1 MADRLV
7 GATLGHHRQHLPLA
21 LGQVVERIAGP
32 AAAHERGDHG
42 RVDDQPARGH
52 PADGVAQ
59 LVDVGHAFLEQVAG
73 AVGAGVE
80 QFERVARL
88 DVRGEH
94 EDPDGG
100 MGPGEDA
107 GGVEALGRV
116 GRRHPDVDHDG
127 VGRVGVHGSEQ
138 CLRVGG
144 AGRDGEAGLAEQE
157 RQALAEQGRVV
168 GDRHPQGRPGREHAH
183 NVGER
188 VRGVKSGLPRSGSA
202 LENAAQRVAA
212 QLGLRDEPPR
222 DGPCRARAVVAAR
235 PARHQHDGRG
245 GWMRDER
252 LGDGEPVVP
261 GKLHVEQ
268 HDVRT
273 EVVGRDE
280 GVRAVDGLAHDVE
293 PVGDQQHVGQRPER
307 RVVVDDENPHSHA
320 PMLAAARRTHHRVN
334 PAGNPGA
341 ARYWRAVQRRR
352 VPHDRPATEE
362 PGMSAIVTWTRR
374 HRLVAFFGLTFLLS
388 WWSWPFYALGLAP
401 TAFFP
406 CGPLVAA
413 LAVIGVT
420 EGRAGYRDLGARM
433 IRWRV
438 GWTWWLVAVGTPLAV
453 LAVAAV
459 ANVAIW
465 GAPAPVLATIAWSQ
479 IALGAAVR
487 FVNPLDGPLGEE
499 PGWRGYAV
507 PRLQAQ
513 HSPLVSG
520 VVLGVLVALWH
531 LPLVASGMLAPVG
544 LPITFAITLVYVWLF
559 NRTGGSVLMTMV
571 FHIAQGTVS
580 YGALGFT
587 GSDAV
592 RMDWLVGVLWFA
604 LALAVVLL
612 DRRAWQVAPA
622 AAAAERCAKP
632 AAR

>member
-1 MADRLV
+1 
-7 GATLGHHRQHLPLA
+7 
-21 LGQVVERIAGP
+21 
-32 AAAHERGDHG
+32 
-42 RVDDQPARGH
+42 
-52 PADGVAQ
+52 
-59 LVDVGHAFLEQVAG
+59 
-73 AVGAGVE
+73 
-80 QFERVARL
+80 
-88 DVRGEH
+88 
-94 EDPDGG
+94 
-100 MGPGEDA
+100 
-107 GGVEALGRV
+107 
-116 GRRHPDVDHDG
+116 
-127 VGRVGVHGSEQ
+127 
-138 CLRVGG
+138 
-144 AGRDGEAGLAEQE
+144 
-157 RQALAEQGRVV
+157 
-168 GDRHPQGRPGREHAH
+168 
-183 NVGER
+183 
-188 VRGVKSGLPRSGSA
+188 
-202 LENAAQRVAA
+202 
-212 QLGLRDEPPR
+212 
-222 DGPCRARAVVAAR
+222 
-235 PARHQHDGRG
+235 
-245 GWMRDER
+245 
-252 LGDGEPVVP
+252 
-261 GKLHVEQ
+261 
-268 HDVRT
+268 
-273 EVVGRDE
+273 
-280 GVRAVDGLAHDVE
+280 
-293 PVGDQQHVGQRPER
+293 
-307 RVVVDDENPHSHA
+307 
-320 PMLAAARRTHHRVN
+320 MLAAARRTHHRVN
-334 PAGNPGA
+334 PAGNPGV
-341 ARYWRAVQRRR
+341 ARYWGAAQRRTVR
-352 VPHDRPATEE
+352 HDRPATEE
-362 PGMSAIVTWTRR
+362 PGMSAIVTWTGR

-406 CGPLVAA
+406 CGPLDAA

-479 IALGAAVR
+479 VALGAAVR

-571 FHIAQGTVS
+571 FHIAQGTVG
-580 YGALGFT
+580 YAVLGFT
-587 GSDAV
+587 GSDAA
-592 RMDWLVGVLWFA
+592 RMDWLVGVLWSA

-622 AAAAERCAKP
+622 ATAAQRWVKP